1 MEMFLV
7 LLEPR
12 EGGSDDEAAHRVP
25 HHANFRNVGIFTQ
38 FVVDLSSQAHAHG
51 VDISLSSALVGRGG
65 TNSHPSFIISLE
77 LYFQFLHI

>member
-1 MEMFLV
+1 MEIFLV

-12 EGGSDDEAAHRVP
+12 EGGSDDEAAHRVS
-25 HHANFRNVGIFTQ
+25 HHANFRNAGIFAQ
-38 FVVDLSSQAHAHG
+38 FVVDLCGQAHAHG

-65 TNSHPSFIISLE
+65 INSHPSLMVSLK